1 MATARSIPTGYQ
13 REIERA
19 QSQEHVLVFMTF
31 DADTLAT
38 PIRVVND
45 PKDHTYGGETYT
57 EFMFDIEILSDTDQ
71 PPRAQVSVQN
81 VDRQIGEALRQ
92 TTDPIRC
99 TITICPGSEF
109 DVVVLG
115 RYTSRFPGHVGIM
128 IDDHRVL
135 HTEQSCNA
143 CVVSFNNPSV
153 RERILGFRR
162 HVTRL

>member
-1 MATARSIPTGYQ
+1 
-13 REIERA
+13 
-19 QSQEHVLVFMTF
+19 MTIGF
-31 DADTLAT
+31 CILTT

-57 EFMFDIEILSDTDQ
+57 GFMFDIEILSDTDQ

-109 DVVVLG
+109 DQTVDPRTEIGTAAVVYQATDLYLVDVEVDAMYVRGVLMLWD
-115 RYTSRFPGHVGIM
+115 YSQ
-128 IDDHRVL
+128 
-135 HTEQSCNA
+135 EQW
-143 CVVSFNNPSV
+143 PSV
-153 RERILGFRR
+153 MATQDRMPGLFR
-162 HVTRL
+162 